1 MQNQIIGSRISNL
14 RKQANEKQEDLA
26 KVIKC
31 NRASLANYENGKR
44 MIDINRLIM
53 IAEHYNTTTDY
64 LLGLSDVSTTDVDIK
79 QVCDYTGLS
88 EIAVQELNDENVK
101 IQDDEDISIY
111 SEIMSRFIEE
121 CSSDFVR
128 YIDEYDVCN
137 WVSDLLQNDMNSSE
151 YVDKKSLALFKL
163 INLVTD
169 FAKEYSNRDIKNRCT
184 VTKLNNNDSSDNSN
198 SDSGS
203 DCSDSS

>member
-79 QVCDYTGLS
+79 QVCDYTGLNEDNVDILS
-88 EIAVQELNDENVK
+88 SLTLFTNGKDLN
-101 IQDDEDISIY
+101 
-111 SEIMSRFIEE
+111 
-121 CSSDFVR
+121 SDYLQIINF
-128 YIDEYDVCN
+128 C
-137 WVSDLLQNDMNSSE
+137 LQNEKFWDMLLE
-151 YVDKKSLALFKL
+151 ILQ
-163 INLVTD
+163 
-169 FAKEYSNRDIKNRCT
+169 
-184 VTKLNNNDSSDNSN
+184 
-198 SDSGS
+198 
-203 DCSDSS
+203 